1 MVFSEQAATNSPSA
15 PLNSALLTDFERLE
29 HTINRLRSLTQLEV
43 QAQWRFCMADMPQST
58 ALNPSQWADWAA
70 AELNAKHHIPWPQG
84 GQVLWL
90 WQRLVVPETLQ
101 GYPLH
106 GLTLRLALTWWA
118 TQAQVF
124 VNGQLV
130 QEGDLFD
137 TSARICL
144 SQRVQPGEAIA
155 ITLRLVSPDHDPG
168 ALVRSLCL
176 YERPDHGL
184 YPSPEPGFVA
194 DELAVLGHYLT
205 GFAPQNLAAVA
216 TTAEQ
221 LDWSAIADQST
232 FDQSLSRLRR
242 DLLPLSD
249 GLKQRQIS
257 LLGHAHL
264 DLAWLWPI
272 AETWEVAE
280 RTFTSV
286 LQLQADFPELLFC
299 HSSPALYA
307 WMEQNRPA
315 LFEQIRAQAAAG
327 RWEVAAGL
335 WVEPEFNLVCGES
348 IVRQVLYG
356 QRYTQQKFGA
366 ISKIAWLPDSFGFCW
381 QLPQI
386 LALGGIEYFVSQ
398 KMRWNDTNAFPHELF
413 EWRSPD
419 GSQLLSLNSAPI
431 GEGIDPLKMI
441 RYACQWEQKTGLP
454 HALWLIGVG
463 DHGGG
468 PSRDMLE
475 VARRWQQSPFFPT
488 LAFSTAQAFLEQV
501 GAQVEAQ
508 VGASANLPGVI
519 HSAVAATQNPA
530 SLPVPLPLWDTDL
543 YLEFHRGCYTT
554 HADQKWQNRRC
565 EEALHE
571 AELFAAIATLRLG
584 TPYPQSE
591 IETAWKQVL
600 FNQFHDILPGSAI
613 APVYDDANRAWQQAA
628 IAAGSIRDEALRA
641 IATQIHLPSPPHPA
655 AQPVVV
661 FNPFNWMRS
670 EVVRV
675 PLEPMNSDSEQ
686 GGWQICD
693 LAGGAIATQLIKP
706 LPQTTYPE
714 HLLFVAEAIPAVGYR
729 CFWLYPDETA
739 RWADPPP
746 PHLDPQLFVLENDH
760 LRVQVD
766 PLTGALA
773 SVFDKNQQREV
784 LVGAGNQLQA
794 FQDSGQ
800 YWDAWNIDPHYAAHP
815 LPAAKLVEIRHGHW
829 GAVETSIEVIR
840 KIGQSLFTQQY
851 VLQQNS
857 PLLQIR
863 TVVDWQER
871 HVLVKAAFALN
882 LAAEVATYEIP
893 YGAIQRS
900 TSREGD
906 RDSAQWEVP
915 ALHWADLTST
925 SEPPSGLPIYGVS
938 LLNNGKYGYDSQPS
952 QLRLTLLRG
961 SEWPNPTADLGQHEF
976 TYALYPH
983 AGSWQSAQTVRRGYE
998 LNQPLLTLILS
1009 PAPQPSNDS
1018 GTADPKNSLT
1028 PSGQFLNL
1036 AGEHLI
1042 LTTFKRAED
1051 NSDRWVI
1058 RGYECHGEAATLD
1071 LETMLLGDLLHPAKA
1086 ATGLIPPTLEL
1097 SDLLENPLVPA
1108 ARMEDSVAIA
1118 PWKIFTLRLQLHAK
1132 E

>member
-1 MVFSEQAATNSPSA
+1 
-15 PLNSALLTDFERLE
+15 
-29 HTINRLRSLTQLEV
+29 
-43 QAQWRFCMADMPQST
+43 MADLPQSA
-58 ALNPSQWADWAA
+58 ALDPSRWQDWAT

-90 WQRLVVPETLQ
+90 GQRLVVPKTLQ
-101 GYPLH
+101 GYPLQ
-106 GLTLRLALTWWA
+106 GLTLRLSLTWWA
-118 TQAQVF
+118 TQAQAF

-144 SQRVQPGEAIA
+144 SQRVAPGEAIA
-155 ITLRLVSPDHDPG
+155 LTLRLVSPDHDPG

-176 YERPDHGL
+176 YERPDYGL

-194 DELAVLGHYLT
+194 DELAVLHHYLT
-205 GFAPQNLAAVA
+205 GFAPQKLVEVA
-216 TTAEQ
+216 TAAEQ
-221 LDWSAIADQST
+221 LDWSTVTDQAT
-232 FDQSLSRLRR
+232 FDQSLSRLRQ

-264 DLAWLWPI
+264 DLAWLWSI

-356 QRYTQQKFGA
+356 QRYTQQRFGA

-398 KMRWNDTNAFPHELF
+398 KMRWNDTNEFPHELF

-454 HALWLIGVG
+454 HTLWLIGVG

-468 PSRDMLE
+468 PSRDMLD

-488 LAFSTAQAFLEQV
+488 LAFSTAQAFLDQIGGAV
-501 GAQVEAQ
+501 GQMT
-508 VGASANLPGVI
+508 NLPVTLDSPG
-519 HSAVAATQNPA
+519 SATQHHP
-530 SLPVPLPLWDTDL
+530 PQPRRLPLWNTDL

-571 AELFAAIATLRLG
+571 AELFAALATLRLG
-584 TPYPQSE
+584 TPYPQGA

-613 APVYDDANRAWQQAA
+613 AAVYDDANRAWQQAA
-628 IAAGSIRDEALRA
+628 IASKAVRSDALRA
-641 IATQIHLPSPPHPA
+641 IATHINLPAPPHPA
-655 AQPVVV
+655 AQAVVV
-661 FNPFNWMRS
+661 FNPFNWSRS

-675 PLEPMNSDSEQ
+675 SLEPVGSGSEQ
-686 GGWQICD
+686 GSWQICD
-693 LAGGAIATQLIKP
+693 LAGDAIATQLIKP
-706 LPQTTYPE
+706 SPQSTHPAQ
-714 HLLFVAEAIPAVGYR
+714 LLFVAEAIPAVGYR
-729 CFWLYPDETA
+729 CFWLCSDETA
-739 RWADPPP
+739 RRADPSL
-746 PHLDPQLFVLENDH
+746 PHLDPQLFVLENES
-760 LRVQVD
+760 LRVEVD
-766 PLTGALA
+766 PLTGDLA
-773 SVFDKNQQREV
+773 SVFDKTQQRQV
-784 LVGAGNQLQA
+784 LAGAGNQLQA

-800 YWDAWNIDPHYAAHP
+800 YWDAWNIDPHYAEHP
-815 LPAAKLVEIRHGHW
+815 LPAAELVEIRHGHW

-851 VLQQNS
+851 VLQQDA

-863 TVVDWQER
+863 TAVDWQER

-882 LAAEVATYEIP
+882 LTADTATYEIP

-915 ALHWADLTST
+915 ALHWADLTAA
-925 SEPPSGLPIYGVS
+925 SEPPSDVPTYGVS

-961 SEWPNPTADLGQHEF
+961 STWPNPTADLGRHEF

-1009 PAPQPSNDS
+1009 PAPQPSTDS
-1018 GTADPKNSLT
+1018 GTADPRNSLA

-1042 LTTFKRAED
+1042 LTTLKQAED
-1051 NSDRWVI
+1051 NSDGWVI

-1071 LETMLLGDLLHPAKA
+1071 LETVLLGDLLHPAKT
-1086 ATGLIPPTLEL
+1086 ATALIPPTLEL
-1097 SDLLENPLVPA
+1097 VDVLENPLVPA
-1108 ARMEDSVAIA
+1108 ARMEESMAIA
-1118 PWKIFTLRLQLHAK
+1118 PWQIFTLRLQFHA
-1132 E
+1132 EE